1 MDEEIVTLGEV
12 SLTIFTNE
20 LFLGSSSSAWASE
33 QSWIIVVVE
42 RGTERGWAGEHV
54 SHQQS
59 WAQTGQHGTLVRS
72 WSRAGTGHW
81 GGHTG
86 AAAGIKYF
94 MKMSFKS
101 KLLLTH
107 HDYYHCY
114 LRRGDTGYTG
124 GDLSGSCL
132 GEVRDGDDDDEE
144 LSDESEE
151 VLRREEM
158 DEMGENADLSL
169 VCWRSWAC

>member
-33 QSWIIVVVE
+33 QSGIIVVVE
-42 RGTERGWAGEHV
+42 GGAERGWAGEHV

-59 WAQTGQHGTLVRS
+59 WAQTGQHGTLVWS

-101 KLLLTH
+101 KLL
-107 HDYYHCY
+107 
-114 LRRGDTGYTG
+114 
-124 GDLSGSCL
+124 
-132 GEVRDGDDDDEE
+132 
-144 LSDESEE
+144 
-151 VLRREEM
+151 
-158 DEMGENADLSL
+158 
-169 VCWRSWAC
+169 